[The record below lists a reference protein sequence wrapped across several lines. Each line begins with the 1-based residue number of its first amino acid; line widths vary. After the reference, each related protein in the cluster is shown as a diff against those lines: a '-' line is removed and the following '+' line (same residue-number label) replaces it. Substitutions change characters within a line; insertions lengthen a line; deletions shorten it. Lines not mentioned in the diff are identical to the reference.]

1 MRDLNHADG
10 VISQCDSA
18 EILWRRGANMKQTCG
33 EYRPQVATLI
43 LTETAAITLAKIPS
57 AHLTGGEK
65 CFHL

>member
-1 MRDLNHADG
+1 MVLFRS
-10 VISQCDSA
+10 VTA